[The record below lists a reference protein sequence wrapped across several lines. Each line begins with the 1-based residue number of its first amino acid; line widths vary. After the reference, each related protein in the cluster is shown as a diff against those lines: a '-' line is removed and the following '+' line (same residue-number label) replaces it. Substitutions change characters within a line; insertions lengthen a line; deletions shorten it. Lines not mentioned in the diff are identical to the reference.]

1 MGPVYARELRGYFD
15 SLMGVGIIGAFVVVM
30 MLLSVL
36 LDPLGGGGDWFARG
50 DLSMRTF
57 FGIFPWVA
65 AVVVPAVS
73 MRLWSDDRRQ
83 ATFEL
88 LMTLPIPT
96 WRIAL
101 GKYFAGVTFL
111 AAMLAATVVYP
122 LMLSQFGEPDWAPVI
137 GGYIACFLLGAAF
150 VAIGLFVSGLTE
162 NQALAFFL
170 GMLICLGIVGLGEM
184 RGLLGDLARTN
195 PESAMMLLVSI
206 PVVGLGLLAAAVGR
220 DKMVGISVT
229 ALALVGNVIAYA
241 WRSGQAKPDDAKV
254 SAATT
259 PAGEAVVTTLGQIS
273 VLDHFGEIQ
282 RGVLNTN
289 GLVFFAGLVVLFVLL
304 NVWSL
309 ESRRYS

>member
-111 AAMLAATVVYP
+111 AAMLAATVAYP

-229 ALALVGNVIAYA
+229 ALALIGNVIAYA
-241 WRSGQAKPDDAKV
+241 WRSGQAKPDDGKV
-254 SAATT
+254 VAATT

-282 RGVLNTN
+282 RGVMNTN